1 MKAKYTDLEKLQGLF
16 KKTGNQ
22 LIVLYGRKGCQKE
35 QLIREFCAGKKYF
48 YYRCRQ
54 ASAQSQLEMM
64 GKEIETAFNI
74 TLSKYS
80 YEEYFKRIKSG
91 DPTKLVVVIDEAQY
105 VVKKD
110 QTFID
115 AVKALR
121 KHKLYPGPVMIILAT
136 SSTVWATQEAPE
148 HFKDSMKIE
157 SLNFLEVVR
166 AFPNLPVSETVKVY
180 GTLGGVPQY
189 LDEWDQNKSY
199 KENVC
204 RLILSPYGRLFNE
217 AESVISAELREL
229 SVYSTILAAIAQGK
243 NKLNDLFHET
253 GFSRAKISVYMKNLA
268 HFDIV
273 EKLVSFETGGWENTK
288 KMLLYL

>member
-91 DPTKLVVVIDEAQY
+91 DPTKLVVVIDEA
-105 VVKKD
+105 
-110 QTFID
+110 
-115 AVKALR
+115 
-121 KHKLYPGPVMIILAT
+121 
-136 SSTVWATQEAPE
+136 
-148 HFKDSMKIE
+148 
-157 SLNFLEVVR
+157 
-166 AFPNLPVSETVKVY
+166 
-180 GTLGGVPQY
+180 
-189 LDEWDQNKSY
+189 
-199 KENVC
+199 
-204 RLILSPYGRLFNE
+204 
-217 AESVISAELREL
+217 
-229 SVYSTILAAIAQGK
+229 
-243 NKLNDLFHET
+243 
-253 GFSRAKISVYMKNLA
+253 
-268 HFDIV
+268 
-273 EKLVSFETGGWENTK
+273 
-288 KMLLYL
+288 